1 VSTGLSPEL
10 ASRAAVA
17 RRLPHDP
24 PSPCIS
30 ICRVH
35 RPSGLCS
42 GCLRTIDEIAGW
54 SRMDDATKR
63 RVWRAIEL
71 RAEADL
77 LNTADEDD
85 SP

>member
-10 ASRAAVA
+10 AARAAVA
-17 RRLPHDP
+17 RRLPHDL

-30 ICRVH
+30 VCRMH
-35 RPSGLCS
+35 RPSGFCL
-42 GCLRTIDEIAGW
+42 GCLRTIDEIAAW

-77 LNTADEDD
+77 LNPADEDA